1 MQAFRYENT
10 SKIYIHCLV
19 SFCRKNSTDPR
30 CRGGCMGNDIRRTN
44 GGDVAPATDGIIN
57 YAGPY
62 TVSTGGF
69 DVASAMMCGGCS
81 SGGMQC

>member
-30 CRGGCMGNDIRRTN
+30 CRGGCMGNDIRRKN
-44 GGDVAPATDGIIN
+44 EGDVAPATDGRID

-62 TVSTGGF
+62 TVSTGGL
-69 DVASAMMCGGCS
+69 DVKRETICGGDS